1 MTYYEDFDVGDV
13 EEFGSYTVSKEEI
26 VEFAEQFDPQ
36 PFHVDEEAAKQSP
49 FGGLIASGWHTASLW
64 MKLMVEHH
72 YDDAASLGSPG
83 VEEIQWTEP
92 VRPGD
97 TLSVRLEVAEKRPL
111 ESDPGRGLLTTDTAM
126 FNQDDEIVMTMR
138 GKAFYER
145 RNPDA

>member
-26 VEFAEQFDPQ
+26 IEFAEQFDPQ
-36 PFHVDEEAAKQSP
+36 PFHVDEEAAKESH

-64 MKLMVEHH
+64 MRMMVEHH
-72 YDDAASLGSPG
+72 YDESASLGSPG
-83 VEEIQWTEP
+83 VDDLQWTEP

-97 TLSVRLEVAEKRPL
+97 TLSVRLEVVDKRPL
-111 ESDPGRGLLTTDTAM
+111 ESYPDRGLISTETEM
-126 FNQDDEIVMTMR
+126 VNQNGEVVLTMR

-145 RNPDA
+145 RD